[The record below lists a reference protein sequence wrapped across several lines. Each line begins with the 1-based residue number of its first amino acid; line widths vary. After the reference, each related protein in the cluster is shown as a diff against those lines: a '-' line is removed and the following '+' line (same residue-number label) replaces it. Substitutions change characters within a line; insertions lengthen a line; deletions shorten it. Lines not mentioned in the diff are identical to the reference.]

1 MKYISMEFRRSL
13 FSLNFW
19 VGILGVSL
27 AHFIS
32 IHKVVENVISV
43 YNTYQCAVYFTPYI
57 ISLIFCVL
65 PFGLSFCEDMENNFI
80 QQIVLGKNLKMYVF
94 SKVIIIYITSCL
106 AMVLGTILFVF
117 IINIK
122 APWICEIDKLDNDLL
137 AKMFILKGYPMI
149 YFVIKAFYSGIIS
162 SVISLVAAV
171 LSLFWQT
178 RMFVLSIPFIVYC
191 ILLYYVKDVFKL
203 DIRELFNPVY
213 GKNNMIIS
221 FLLSIGITIL
231 LGGYVYLK
239 LWRQYNEKGI

>member
-1 MKYISMEFRRSL
+1 M
-13 FSLNFW
+13 
-19 VGILGVSL
+19 
-27 AHFIS
+27 
-32 IHKVVENVISV
+32 
-43 YNTYQCAVYFTPYI
+43 
-57 ISLIFCVL
+57 IFCNQKYSQNFLTV
-65 PFGLSFCEDMENNFI
+65 PNRLS
-80 QQIVLGKNLKMYVF
+80 K
-94 SKVIIIYITSCL
+94 SK
-106 AMVLGTILFVF
+106 
-117 IINIK
+117 
-122 APWICEIDKLDNDLL
+122 
-137 AKMFILKGYPMI
+137 
-149 YFVIKAFYSGIIS
+149 IKAFYSGIIS

-171 LSLFWQT
+171 LSLFWQN

>member
-80 QQIVLGKNLKMYVF
+80 QQIVLRKNLKMYVF

-137 AKMFILKGYPMI
+137 AKMFI
-149 YFVIKAFYSGIIS
+149 
-162 SVISLVAAV
+162 
-171 LSLFWQT
+171 
-178 RMFVLSIPFIVYC
+178 
-191 ILLYYVKDVFKL
+191 
-203 DIRELFNPVY
+203 
-213 GKNNMIIS
+213 
-221 FLLSIGITIL
+221 
-231 LGGYVYLK
+231 
-239 LWRQYNEKGI
+239 

>member
-80 QQIVLGKNLKMYVF
+80 QQIVLRKNLKMYVF

-171 LSLFWQT
+171 LSLFWQN

-231 LGGYVYLK
+231 LGVMC
-239 LWRQYNEKGI
+239 I